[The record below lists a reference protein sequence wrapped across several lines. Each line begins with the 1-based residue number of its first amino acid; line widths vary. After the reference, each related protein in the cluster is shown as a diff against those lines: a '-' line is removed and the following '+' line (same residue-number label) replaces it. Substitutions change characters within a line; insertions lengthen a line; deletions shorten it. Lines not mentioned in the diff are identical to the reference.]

1 MKNDLSAEIAGTKE
15 TLINALNGFDEE
27 NINEVPF
34 EGSWTGGQVAEHV
47 LKSASG
53 VLAALEGTTKLT
65 DRDPEQNVAQLRELF
80 LNFDIKFKSPD
91 FIIPSDE
98 PKDKNFLIKALST
111 TFDGIEKSAA
121 NDDLALICTTFE
133 MPVLGYLSRSE
144 FINFTAVHT
153 QRHIRQLGNILD
165 HFAKA
170 KHDNAQSIH
179 LL

>member
-1 MKNDLSAEIAGTKE
+1 MKNELSAEIAGTRDV
-15 TLINALNGFDEE
+15 LINVLNSFNEE

-53 VLAALEGTTKLT
+53 VLAALEGDTKLA

-98 PKDKNFLIKALST
+98 PKDKDFLIKALST

-121 NDDLALICTTFE
+121 SDDLTLICTTFE
-133 MPVLGYLSRSE
+133 MPVMGYLSRSE
-144 FINFTAVHT
+144 FINFTSVHT
-153 QRHIRQLGNILD
+153 QRHIRQLSNILD
-165 HFAKA
+165 HFAKT
-170 KHDNAQSIH
+170 HDNAQSIH

>member
-1 MKNDLSAEIAGTKE
+1 MKNDLSVEIANTKE
-15 TLINALNGFDEE
+15 ALINVLNSFDEQ

-34 EGSWTGGQVAEHV
+34 EGSWTVGQVAEHI

-53 VLAALEGTTKLT
+53 VLDALKGDTKPA

-80 LNFDIKFKSPD
+80 LNFNIKMQSPD

-98 PKDKNFLIKALST
+98 PMHKDSLIKALSA

-121 NDDLALICTTFE
+121 NDDLTMISTTFE
-133 MPVLGYLSRSE
+133 MPVMGYLSRSE

-153 QRHIRQLGNILD
+153 QRHIHQLNNILN

>member
-1 MKNDLSAEIAGTKE
+1 MKNDLSAEIASTKE
-15 TLINALNGFDEE
+15 ALINVLNSFSNE
-27 NINEVPF
+27 NINQAPF

-53 VLAALEGTTKLT
+53 VLAALEGDIRPA

-80 LNFDIKFKSPD
+80 LNFEIKMQSPD

-98 PKDKNFLIKALST
+98 PKDRDFLIKALST
-111 TFDGIEKSAA
+111 VFDGIEKSAV
-121 NDDLALICTTFE
+121 NDNLTLICTSFE
-133 MPVLGYLSRSE
+133 MPVMGYLSRSE

-165 HFAKA
+165 HLTKQ
-170 KHDNAQSIH
+170 HDNAQSIH